1 MNSLQWS
8 SHFRK
13 CLRRGRLLHSFIG
26 HSLTHL
32 ARLDPLIDVSLHRRP
47 RVTLF
52 DLSYD
57 FIAAEMA
64 AELRVVGL
72 LEDSVTGAD
81 RAVDAEWRLARA
93 GSRHACFCP
102 WRINEE
108 NPINTSEF
116 VGKLSQSR
124 IEFRCFVGELVER
137 FTDRIEVGVFLLQTP
152 DEIFA
157 RGDSRDG
164 RVVQ

>member
-8 SHFRK
+8 SHFRE

-32 ARLDPLIDVSLHRRP
+32 ARFDPMINISLHRRP
-47 RVTLF
+47 RVTLL

-72 LEDSVTGAD
+72 LKDRVTGAD

-93 GSRHACFCP
+93 GSRRACFCP
-102 WRINEE
+102 RRINKKY
-108 NPINTSEF
+108 PINTSEF
-116 VGKLSQSR
+116 V
-124 IEFRCFVGELVER
+124 
-137 FTDRIEVGVFLLQTP
+137 
-152 DEIFA
+152 
-157 RGDSRDG
+157 
-164 RVVQ
+164 